1 MPSVEFLKRFCA
13 YKEADSSAGQG
24 YELIF
29 TTMKVSS
36 SLHKQHLP
44 VSQLKTISSNLI
56 FP

>member
-29 TTMKVSS
+29 TTRKVSF
-36 SLHKQHLP
+36 P
-44 VSQLKTISSNLI
+44 RCISNIYLSAN
-56 FP
+56 